1 MTNPTPDRTWNP
13 QDLPVLTDV
22 VDVDAIPVLDIPAYD
37 FSAELDALAQVLPDE
52 TQPELTLPDELSLD
66 DVLGEEA
73 GDSARAS
80 LNASQLIERLPS
92 LDLEVD
98 LPAELSLDDV
108 LPGLDYGRSDPSVPS
123 AARQEPV
130 ADDFAFEL
138 DDTPPAAADTGGGS
152 GLGALFARATF
163 EPVMPAS
170 PEPAAAALAVA
181 DASLLQADQVSL
193 DQFAAQLDDFDEPAD
208 LPELPLDAFLNKAGD
223 AAAPQA
229 EVFAAESTEDE
240 WAGTWEPPTAPAPDP
255 AELNEVPVL
264 TAEPDTAEPVSHHV
278 PPLTAVPDAP
288 MFEPPVLMDPQ
299 WDTSLPHTA
308 DTLDAANPAS
318 PDVAPAK
325 PEPVTAFEALPWDV
339 PNESAPVPAD
349 SLAMSID
356 DILAGLQ
363 PAAVSP
369 DDAAPVADST
379 VALAEEADDAWQ
391 PAPVAAPQSAW
402 RNEPVVLAET
412 DEVAVPEPVAFEPA
426 GVVPDV
432 AGWEGGEAEL
442 PASDP
447 VQLSAVD
454 TIAALAES
462 TVLEHAALV
471 TSEPQD
477 DVLPGRAVEPVPAWL
492 QAELAAPAAV
502 GEPAEPV
509 AQGTPATDSVQSI
522 SLDSLP
528 MGVLGGGL
536 GLATAA
542 ASPAATLGEPAGKLP
557 GGDWPLASAGFHAG
571 DKEVELAWARDL
583 GAEPPLD
590 LDQLP
595 DAIEPA
601 PVPVIAEVIR
611 VRRQPATPEELAAPT
626 ASPAPAVPVLSE
638 DDIHIEAVS
647 QAMPAQAG
655 EAAAA
660 PAVAAGLD
668 EAALIE
674 ALYAR
679 VLPRMKVELALWMQD
694 ALEQQAKQLMA
705 GVMKQLKEDFD
716 MMLAE
721 SLRASLREALDEA
734 ASQNKDV

>member
-22 VDVDAIPVLDIPAYD
+22 VDVEAIPVLDIPAYD
-37 FSAELDALAQVLPDE
+37 FSAELDALAQVLPE
-52 TQPELTLPDELSLD
+52 EPQPELTLPDELSLD
-66 DVLGEEA
+66 DVLGDEA

-108 LPGLDYGRSDPSVPS
+108 LPGLDYGRSDPAMPGAAVPP
-123 AARQEPV
+123 APA

-138 DDTPPAAADTGGGS
+138 DDVPAAPVPANPGGGN

-163 EPVMPAS
+163 EPVMSAN
-170 PEPAAAALAVA
+170 PEPAATALAVA
-181 DASLLQADQVSL
+181 EANSLQADQVSL

-208 LPELPLDAFLNKAGD
+208 LPELPLDAFLSKAD
-223 AAAPQA
+223 DTAAPQA
-229 EVFAAESTEDE
+229 EVFVAESTEDE
-240 WAGTWEPPTAPAPDP
+240 WAGTWEPPVVPPPELAQLNELPVLGVAPDAAPP
-255 AELNEVPVL
+255 A
-264 TAEPDTAEPVSHHV
+264 SQ
-278 PPLTAVPDAP
+278 AV
-288 MFEPPVLMDPQ
+288 PVLMDPQ
-299 WDTSLPHTA
+299 WDNSLPEGISE
-308 DTLDAANPAS
+308 LDAANPAELAVTPS
-318 PDVAPAK
+318 KPD
-325 PEPVTAFEALPWDV
+325 TTSGFEALPWDV
-339 PNESAPVPAD
+339 PNEPAIVPAGN
-349 SLAMSID
+349 LAMSID

-363 PAAVSP
+363 PIAAP
-369 DDAAPVADST
+369 LAADAPVADST
-379 VALAEEADDAWQ
+379 AVVTETVVTADAASRDEPVAPAVADDVT
-391 PAPVAAPQSAW
+391 VA
-402 RNEPVVLAET
+402 
-412 DEVAVPEPVAFEPA
+412 EPVAFVPA
-426 GVVPDV
+426 GVTPDV
-432 AGWEGGEAEL
+432 VAWAVDEAGL
-442 PASDP
+442 PASEP
-447 VQLSAVD
+447 APLAPAD
-454 TIAALAES
+454 TISAMAERAP
-462 TVLEHAALV
+462 LDDAGQ
-471 TSEPQD
+471 QD
-477 DVLPGRAVEPVPAWL
+477 DAPLGRAVEPVPAWL
-492 QAELAAPAAV
+492 QAAQAELAAVAQEEPAAPLAL
-502 GEPAEPV
+502 GAPAI
-509 AQGTPATDSVQSI
+509 DSVQSI

-542 ASPAATLGEPAGKLP
+542 VSPAAMLGEPAGKLP
-557 GGDWPLASAGFHAG
+557 GGDWPLAGGGFHAG

-595 DAIEPA
+595 DATEPE

-611 VRRQPATPEELAAPT
+611 VRRQPAPAEAPVAPA
-626 ASPAPAVPVLSE
+626 ASPAVVQAVPVLSN

-647 QAMPAQAG
+647 QAMPEQASP
-655 EAAAA
+655 AAAV
-660 PAVAAGLD
+660 PAVAVGLD
-668 EAALIE
+668 ENALIE

-734 ASQNKDV
+734 ASQHKDV